1 MHQGLLVAL
10 NYCLRVCESEM
21 HLEIISMEACVVWEQ
36 SHSPNFQRYKCRL
49 IMLTFAEG
57 RFPSGGEAGASSLI
71 AALVSEWFL
80 AGASLSKM
88 DTHVLGIGLET
99 SN

>member
-1 MHQGLLVAL
+1 
-10 NYCLRVCESEM
+10 
-21 HLEIISMEACVVWEQ
+21 
-36 SHSPNFQRYKCRL
+36 
-49 IMLTFAEG
+49 MLTFAEG

>member
-10 NYCLRVCESEM
+10 NYCLRVCESKM

-36 SHSPNFQRYKCRL
+36 YLWKLGEWDKCCL

-57 RFPSGGEAGASSLI
+57 RFPFGGEAGASSLI

>member
-1 MHQGLLVAL
+1 
-10 NYCLRVCESEM
+10 
-21 HLEIISMEACVVWEQ
+21 
-36 SHSPNFQRYKCRL
+36 
-49 IMLTFAEG
+49 MLTFAER
-57 RFPSGGEAGASSLI
+57 RFPFGGEAGASSLI

-88 DTHVLGIGLET
+88 DTHVLANGLET